1 MGAVTDRLRLW
12 LVMLPL
18 LAASSQAA
26 SLLLDRHAPQGY
38 LGAELFARSSAS
50 YSLLP
55 LVVALGGIALCC
67 SLWSFA
73 TAASERRRLPLW
85 VFACLPAGAF
95 AAQEH
100 VEFAVAHGRVPWT
113 LVASPVFLAGLL
125 LQIPFGALAYL
136 AARLLVRIASA
147 IARRG
152 PVLDPPCGAG
162 PRSAPARA
170 TTLRAACA
178 PVATVG
184 SRAARRA
191 RSRPD

>member
-1 MGAVTDRLRLW
+1 MAGDA
-12 LVMLPL
+12 P
-18 LAASSQAA
+18 AARGE
-26 SLLLDRHAPQGY
+26 LTGRVAPARPARPEGY
-38 LGAELFARSSAS
+38 EGAELFSRSSAS

-73 TAASERRRLPLW
+73 TAAPERRRLPLW

-152 PVLDPPCGAG
+152 PGRGPAVRRRSSICARPRDDAPRRLRSSGDRRLTRGPPS
-162 PRSAPARA
+162 P
-170 TTLRAACA
+170 LAA
-178 PVATVG
+178 
-184 SRAARRA
+184 
-191 RSRPD
+191 